1 MPQDD
6 TIEGEL
12 VMQKHTQALMEKIGV
27 KELFDIPFG
36 KLQGNTVLATN
47 SKGNLTVSQLMNS
60 VTYFIKK

>member
-1 MPQDD
+1 
-6 TIEGEL
+6 
-12 VMQKHTQALMEKIGV
+12 MQKHTQALMEKIGV

-60 VTYFIKK
+60 VTYSIKK